1 MIIQNLWDI
10 AKAVVRVNNTAEK
23 YHHRKQGKYQMNNLI
38 LHLKQL
44 QKEEQTK
51 LQVNRR
57 KKMINMRAEIS
68 EIEIK
73 KKIKTINETKICFSQ
88 KNQQN

>member
-10 AKAVVRVNNTAEK
+10 AKAVVRVNITAVK
-23 YHHRKQGKYQMNNLI
+23 YHLRKQGKYQVKNLI